1 MLIAIALVVLA
12 YLFGSVSSAIIVARV
27 MGLPDPR
34 GQGSGNPGAT
44 NVLRYGGRKA
54 GALTLLG
61 DTLKGTLPVLAALAL
76 GLADRWLAA
85 VGLAAFAGH
94 LLPAF
99 FRFKGGKGIATGLGV
114 ILGWSWPAFL
124 LAIGTWLAVAAVTRI
139 SSLAALVAFLLAP
152 VYVYAF
158 TASPALTAAM
168 AVMTVV
174 TYWRH
179 RSNIRN
185 LLAGTEGRI
194 GAGR

>member
-1 MLIAIALVVLA
+1 MLMTSVLVVAA
-12 YLFGSVSSAIIVARV
+12 YLIGSVSSAIVVARL

-61 DTLKGTLPVLAALAL
+61 DMLKGTVPVLAAVLLGVPDPGLAL
-76 GLADRWLAA
+76 

-94 LLPAF
+94 LLPVF
-99 FRFKGGKGIATGLGV
+99 FAFKGGKGIATGLGV

-124 LAIGTWLAVAAVTRI
+124 AAIATWIVVAAIGRI

-152 VYVYAF
+152 AYLFYF
-158 TASPALTAAM
+158 TGSPGMAAAM
-168 AVMTVV
+168 GVMTVV

-179 RSNIRN
+179 RSNIRR
-185 LLAGTEGRI
+185 LLAGTESRI
-194 GAGR
+194 GGA